1 MNPNTKAEKAR
12 NQRYKRAAL
21 ALIQRDRLEDEL
33 DTIANECYDL
43 EWAIDDDETLIDIF
57 DGDTDEIHE
66 FRMMFSDLSGKC
78 ERLQN
83 CLRDWGVSKYF
94 DDFFTGALGNAYSMV
109 GYDGYEEDYFNL
121 TRYEAEFA
129 QSVSGK
135 RLMVLTKEALIATA
149 GQCFGV
155 MMCFLD
161 IRHSYECL
169 KSTFDMLKDDRTE
182 LLKNV
187 RTVEDAYEKTQD
199 DPYNWDVRS
208 EYDNLLS
215 RLPDRVWVD

>member
-1 MNPNTKAEKAR
+1 MNPTTKAEKAR
-12 NQRYKRAAL
+12 NQRYKHAAL
-21 ALIQRDRLEDEL
+21 ALIQHDRLDDEL
-33 DTIANECYDL
+33 YNIATECSDL
-43 EWAIDDDETLIDIF
+43 EWTIGDDETLIDIF
-57 DGDTDEIHE
+57 DGDTDEIHD
-66 FRMMFSDLSGKC
+66 FRLMFSDLSNKC
-78 ERLQN
+78 ELLQYRLGDN
-83 CLRDWGVSKYF
+83 DVTEHF
-94 DDFFTGALGNAYSMV
+94 DDFFVGTLGKPYQMV
-109 GYDGYEEDYFNL
+109 GYDGMEEDYFSL
-121 TRYEAEFA
+121 TRYETEAA
-129 QSVSGK
+129 QRVSGK
-135 RLMVLTKEALIATA
+135 RLMALTKENLIAVA